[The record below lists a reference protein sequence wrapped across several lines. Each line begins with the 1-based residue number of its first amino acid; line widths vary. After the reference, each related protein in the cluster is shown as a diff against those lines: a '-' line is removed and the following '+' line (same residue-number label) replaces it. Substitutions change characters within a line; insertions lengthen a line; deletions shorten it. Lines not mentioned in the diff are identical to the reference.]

1 MRRKVAGNLL
11 WMLADRG
18 LQVVVGIGV
27 VAMLARALGTEGF
40 AHFQYAQSLVFIA
53 ASIPLICSAEVVV
66 PRLVAR
72 PDPGAMH
79 ALLTHAFAI
88 RLTAGIAGYVLM
100 NAYLA
105 FTQQPAD
112 TWIPAAI
119 LGTAIMLREPFG
131 VVIAWMQ
138 ARTHNRPNVVFN
150 LSALAFKTALVALLF
165 VAGVK
170 AVPSYATAFA
180 VEPLV
185 AALLLAWYYL
195 YRSPRVIPSYQP
207 PLARELVRD
216 GALFWISFML
226 MVAARRADQL
236 ILKPVVPLAELG
248 AYAATMQVL
257 DNFTTIATI
266 LAAGVAPIYVFAQ
279 KSNTTARRNVLRVTA
294 GMAAV
299 GLCGAGL
306 IAICAEWIV
315 ALLYGQAFGQAVV
328 LLRLAALASTL
339 VFADVGLSLLPI
351 YLRKPRW
358 VAVKWAL
365 VLVTT
370 VVVNVIAVPGL
381 GTRGAILGYAVGN
394 GVAVLFGLALVLAA
408 GRKWQSPL
416 PPPDSTRVL
425 P

>member
-11 WMLADRG
+11 WLLADRG

-72 PDPGAMH
+72 PDPGATH
-79 ALLTHAFAI
+79 ALLTHAFTI

-138 ARTHNRPNVVFN
+138 ARSHNRPNVVFN
-150 LSALAFKTALVALLF
+150 LVAMAAKVALIGALF
-165 VAGVK
+165 FTGVNL
-170 AVPSYATAFA
+170 VPAYATAFA
-180 VEPLV
+180 IEPLI
-185 AALLLAWYYL
+185 AAALLAWYYL
-195 YRSPRVIPSYQP
+195 ARAPRTVPIRDAS
-207 PLARELVRD
+207 LTRDLVRD
-216 GALFWISFML
+216 GTLFWVSFML
-226 MVAARRADQL
+226 MVCARRADQL
-236 ILKPVVPLAELG
+236 ILKPLVPLAELG

-257 DNFTTIATI
+257 DNFTTVATI
-266 LAAGVAPIYVFAQ
+266 LAAGVAPMYVFGQQSVGA
-279 KSNTTARRNVLRVTA
+279 ARRNVLRVTG
-294 GMAAV
+294 GMIAV
-299 GLCGAGL
+299 GLCGATIL
-306 IAICAEWIV
+306 ALCAEWV
-315 ALLYGQAFGQAVV
+315 VQLLYGQAFGETVV

-339 VFADVGLSLLPI
+339 IFADVGLSLFPV

-370 VVVNVIAVPGL
+370 VVVDFVAVPRL
-381 GTRGAILGYAVGN
+381 GTRGAVLGYAVGN
-394 GVAVLFGLALVLAA
+394 AVALVFGLALVL
-408 GRKWQSPL
+408 R
-416 PPPDSTRVL
+416 TRTATAVASA
-425 P
+425 

>member
-11 WMLADRG
+11 WLLADRG

-72 PDPGAMH
+72 PDPGATH
-79 ALLTHAFAI
+79 ALLTHAFTI

-150 LSALAFKTALVALLF
+150 LVAMAAKVALIGALF
-165 VAGVK
+165 FTGVNL
-170 AVPSYATAFA
+170 VPAYATAFA
-180 VEPLV
+180 IEPLI
-185 AALLLAWYYL
+185 AAALLAWYYL
-195 YRSPRVIPSYQP
+195 SRAPRTVPTADAA
-207 PLARELVRD
+207 LTRDLVRD
-216 GALFWISFML
+216 GTLFWVSFML
-226 MVAARRADQL
+226 MVCARRADQL
-236 ILKPVVPLAELG
+236 ILKPLVPLAELG

-266 LAAGVAPIYVFAQ
+266 LAAGVAPMYVFGQQAVGA
-279 KSNTTARRNVLRVTA
+279 ARRNVLRVTG
-294 GMAAV
+294 GMIAV
-299 GLCGAGL
+299 GLCGAIIL
-306 IAICAEWIV
+306 ALCAEWV
-315 ALLYGQAFGQAVV
+315 VQLLYGQAFGETVV

-339 VFADVGLSLLPI
+339 IFADVGLSLFPV

-370 VVVNVIAVPGL
+370 VVVDFIAVPSL
-381 GTRGAILGYAVGN
+381 GTRGAVLGYAMGN
-394 GVAVLFGLALVLAA
+394 AVALVFGLALVL
-408 GRKWQSPL
+408 
-416 PPPDSTRVL
+416 RVRAETAVATA
-425 P
+425 

>member
-1 MRRKVAGNLL
+1 MRRKVASNLL

-18 LQVVVGIGV
+18 LQVIVGIGV

-72 PDPGAMH
+72 PDREASH
-79 ALLTHAFAI
+79 ALLAHAFAI
-88 RLTAGIAGYVLM
+88 RMTAALAGYVLM
-100 NAYLA
+100 CAYLA

-119 LGTAIMLREPFG
+119 LCTAIMLREPFG

-138 ARTHNRPNVVFN
+138 ARTHNRPNVAFN
-150 LSALAFKTALVALLF
+150 LLALAAKAALIGALF
-165 VAGVK
+165 VAGVNL
-170 AVPSYATAFA
+170 VPAYATAFA
-180 VEPLV
+180 IEPLI
-185 AALLLAWYYL
+185 AAALLAWYYL
-195 YRSPRVIPSYQP
+195 SRAPRTVPSRDAA
-207 PLARELVRD
+207 LTRDLVRD

-226 MVAARRADQL
+226 MVCARRADQL
-236 ILKPVVPLAELG
+236 ILKPLVPLADLG

-257 DNFTTIATI
+257 DNFTTVATI
-266 LAAGVAPIYVFAQ
+266 LAAGIAPIYVFGQQSMGA
-279 KSNTTARRNVLRVTA
+279 ARRNVLRITG

-299 GLCGAGL
+299 GLCGAL
-306 IAICAEWIV
+306 LLAVSAERVV
-315 ALLYGQAFGQAVV
+315 ALLYGQAFGETVV

-339 VFADVGLSLLPI
+339 VFADVALSLLPV

-358 VAVKWAL
+358 VAMKWAL

-370 VVVNVIAVPGL
+370 VVVDLIAVPHL
-381 GTRGAILGYAVGN
+381 GTRGAVLGYAVGN
-394 GVAVLFGLALVLAA
+394 AVALFFGLVLALRSQPA
-408 GRKWQSPL
+408 TAVASA
-416 PPPDSTRVL
+416 
-425 P
+425 